1 MACIVAPQSRRLGRE
16 HACKFWPEFA
26 KVQHCSIQV
35 LPEQPLR
42 FPSLNLHVA
51 NNNCK
56 EAPAAWVVDMC
67 T

>member
-1 MACIVAPQSRRLGRE
+1 MACIVAPQSRSLGKE
-16 HACKFWPEFA
+16 HTCKFWPEFA

-35 LPEQPLR
+35 LPEHLLR

-51 NNNCK
+51 NSNR
-56 EAPAAWVVDMC
+56 EDMLAVWVIDMR